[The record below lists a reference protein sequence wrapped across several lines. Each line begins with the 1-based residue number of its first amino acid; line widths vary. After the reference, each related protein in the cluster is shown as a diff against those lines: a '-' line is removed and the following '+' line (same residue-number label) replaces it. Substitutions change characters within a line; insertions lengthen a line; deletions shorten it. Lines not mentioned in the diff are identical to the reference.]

1 MSKRDTNTHEI
12 IQRTLFVYKRTRS
25 AVWQCRYQINKQ
37 WFTETTREYSL
48 EDAKR
53 VAHMILMDAAIK
65 QRYNVAPISH
75 LFKDV
80 AKLTIKRMEEELRLK
95 EGRVIYKDYIFVIKR
110 YLVPV
115 LCNKP
120 INQLSFNDMEE
131 LASERVKNMGHE
143 PTKST
148 LKTHNAALSKV
159 LTEAVMRGYM
169 TEAQKPVL
177 LTVGRST
184 ERRPEFSLAEIKTLL
199 KGFDGWI
206 SLATEEQVEI
216 RLLLKDY
223 VEALLDTGARP
234 GRELLELRWANI
246 KYAED
251 NTKIIINFNLSKT
264 GKRTAVGRTMAIM
277 ALERIAHRNY
287 GRRLEELITAQ
298 HHEHVFRHKSKY
310 EKLIRPINFEKQM
323 AFYLDHLKMLKCP
336 VTGNPRTFY
345 SIRHTYA
352 TFALTYDKINIH
364 TLARQMGTSVVMIEK
379 HYSHLDAEKAIEQL
393 GGEKTRGLLAS

>member
-1 MSKRDTNTHEI
+1 MSKRDKNTHEV
-12 IQRTLFVYKRTRS
+12 IQRTLFVYKRARS
-25 AVWQCRYQINKQ
+25 AVWQCRYQINRK
-37 WFTETTREYSL
+37 WFTETTREYAL
-48 EDAKR
+48 DDAKR
-53 VAHMILMDAAIK
+53 VAHMILMDANIK
-65 QRYNVAPISH
+65 HRYNVAPISH

-80 AKLTIKRMEEELRLK
+80 AKLTIKRMEDELRVK

-115 LCNKP
+115 LGNKP
-120 INQLSFNDMEE
+120 INQISYNDIEE
-131 LASERVKNMGHE
+131 LATKRIEKMGHE

-184 ERRPEFSLAEIKTLL
+184 ERRPEFSLAEIKILL

-206 SLATEEQVEI
+206 SLATEEQLEI
-216 RLLLKDY
+216 RRLLKDY
-223 VEALLDTGARP
+223 VEVLLDTGARP
-234 GRELLELRWANI
+234 GRELLELRWANL

-251 NTKIIINFNLSKT
+251 KTKLIINFNLSKT
-264 GKRTAVGRTMAIM
+264 GKRTAVGRTMAIV

-287 GRRLEELITAQ
+287 AHSLDSLILSQNAD
-298 HHEHVFRHKSKY
+298 HIFRHKSQY
-310 EKLIRPINFEKQM
+310 DKLIRPINFEKQM
-323 AFYLDHLKMLKCP
+323 AFYLEHLKMLKCP
-336 VTGNPRTFY
+336 ITGNKRTFY

-379 HYSHLDAEKAIEQL
+379 HYSNLDAEKAIEQL

>member
-1 MSKRDTNTHEI
+1 MSQRRTNTHEV
-12 IQRTLFVYKRTRS
+12 IQRTLFVYKRARS
-25 AVWQCRYQINKQ
+25 AVWQCRYQINHK
-37 WFTETTREYSL
+37 WFTETTREYLL

-110 YLVPV
+110 YLLPV
-115 LCNKP
+115 LGVKP
-120 INQLSFNDMEE
+120 INQLSFKDMEE
-131 LASERVKNMGHE
+131 LATKRIENMGHE

-206 SLATEEQVEI
+206 SLATEEQIEI

-234 GRELLELRWANI
+234 GRELLELRWANL

-251 NTKIIINFNLSKT
+251 KTKLIINFNLSKT

-287 GRRLEELITAQ
+287 AHSLDSLILSQNA
-298 HHEHVFRHKSKY
+298 EHIFRHKSKY
-310 EKLIRPINFEKQM
+310 QKLIRPVNFEKQM

-336 VTGNPRTFY
+336 ITGNKRTFY

>member
-1 MSKRDTNTHEI
+1 MSKRDKNTHEV
-12 IQRTLFVYKRTRS
+12 IQRTLFVYKRARS
-25 AVWQCRYQINKQ
+25 AVWQCRYQINRK

-65 QRYNVAPISH
+65 ERYNVAPISH

-80 AKLTIKRMEEELRLK
+80 AKLTIKRMEDELRVK

-115 LCNKP
+115 LGNKP
-120 INQLSFNDMEE
+120 INQISYNDIEE
-131 LASERVKNMGHE
+131 LATKRIEKMGHE

-184 ERRPEFSLAEIKTLL
+184 ERRPEFSLAEIKILL

-206 SLATEEQVEI
+206 SLATEEQIEI
-216 RLLLKDY
+216 RRLLKDY
-223 VEALLDTGARP
+223 VEVLLDTGARP
-234 GRELLELRWANI
+234 GRELLELRWANL

-251 NTKIIINFNLSKT
+251 KTKLIINFNLSKT
-264 GKRTAVGRTMAIM
+264 GKRTAVGRTMAIV

-287 GRRLEELITAQ
+287 SHSLDSLILSQNAD
-298 HHEHVFRHKSKY
+298 HIFRHKSKY
-310 EKLIRPINFEKQM
+310 DKLIRPINFEKQM
-323 AFYLDHLKMLKCP
+323 AFYLEHLKMLKCP
-336 VTGNPRTFY
+336 ITGNKRTFY

>member
-80 AKLTIKRMEEELRLK
+80 ANLTIKRMEEELRLK
-95 EGRVIYKDYIFVIKR
+95 EGRVIYKDYIFVIKC

-115 LCNKP
+115 LGNKP

-131 LASERVKNMGHE
+131 LASERVKLMGHK

-159 LTEAVMRGYM
+159 LTEAVMRGYI

-287 GRRLEELITAQ
+287 SYSLDSLILSQNA
-298 HHEHVFRHKSKY
+298 EHVFRHKSKY
-310 EKLIRPINFEKQM
+310 QKLIRPINFEKQM
-323 AFYLDHLKMLKCP
+323 AFYLEHLKMLKCP
-336 VTGNPRTFY
+336 ITGNPRTFY

>member
-1 MSKRDTNTHEI
+1 MSKRASTTHEV
-12 IQRTLFVYKRTRS
+12 IQRTLFLYKRGRS

-37 WFTETTREYSL
+37 WFNETTREYYL

-80 AKLTIKRMEEELRLK
+80 AKLTIKRMEDQLRLK
-95 EGRVIYKDYIFVIKR
+95 EGKVIYKDYIFVLKR
-110 YLVPV
+110 YMIPV
-115 LCNKP
+115 LGFKP
-120 INQLSFNDMEE
+120 INQLGFADIEE
-131 LASERVKNMGHE
+131 LAKKRIENMGHE

-148 LKTHNAALSKV
+148 LKNHNAALSKV
-159 LTEAVMRGYM
+159 FTEAVMRGYM

-177 LTVGRST
+177 LTAGRST
-184 ERRPEFSLAEIKTLL
+184 ERRPEFSLSEVKTML

-206 SLATEEQVEI
+206 SLATPEQLQI

-234 GRELLELRWANI
+234 GRELLELRWANL

-251 NTKIIINFNLSKT
+251 NTKLIIHFELSKT
-264 GKRTAVGRTMAIM
+264 GKRTAVGRTMLIQ
-277 ALERIAHRNY
+277 ALERVAERNY
-287 GRRLEELITAQ
+287 NQTLEQLIITKCADYI
-298 HHEHVFRHKSKY
+298 FRHKNSY
-310 EKLIRPINFEKQM
+310 NKLIRPINFEKQM
-323 AFYLDHLKMLKCP
+323 VFLLEHLKMLKCP
-336 VTGNPRTFY
+336 ITHKNRTFY

-364 TLARQMGTSVVMIEK
+364 TLARQMGTSVIMIEK

-393 GGEKTRGLLAS
+393 GGEKTLDLLAS

>member
-1 MSKRDTNTHEI
+1 MSKRDKNTHEV
-12 IQRTLFVYKRTRS
+12 IQRTLFVYKRARS
-25 AVWQCRYQINKQ
+25 AVWQCRYQINNK

-65 QRYNVAPISH
+65 ERYNVAPISH

-80 AKLTIKRMEEELRLK
+80 AKLTIKRMEDELRVK

-115 LCNKP
+115 LGNKP
-120 INQLSFNDMEE
+120 INQLSFKDIEE
-131 LASERVKNMGHE
+131 LASERVKNMGQE

-184 ERRPEFSLAEIKTLL
+184 ERRPEFSLAEIKILL

-206 SLATEEQVEI
+206 SLATEEQLEI
-216 RLLLKDY
+216 RQLLKDY
-223 VEALLDTGARP
+223 VEVLLDTGARP
-234 GRELLELRWANI
+234 GRELLELRWANL

-251 NTKIIINFNLSKT
+251 KTKLIINFNLSKT
-264 GKRTAVGRTMAIM
+264 GKRTAVGRTMAIV

-287 GRRLEELITAQ
+287 AHSLDSLILSQNAD
-298 HHEHVFRHKSKY
+298 HIFRHKSKY
-310 EKLIRPINFEKQM
+310 DKLIRPINFEKQM
-323 AFYLDHLKMLKCP
+323 AFYLDYLKMLKCP
-336 VTGNPRTFY
+336 ITGNKRTFY

-393 GGEKTRGLLAS
+393 GGEKTRGLLEG